1 MSSQNRVAEFLQ
13 VRNQL
18 ESNYK
23 DSRGRLKGLVDEL
36 SNLKQRAKDCLKK
49 HDREGAKRYLYRMHD
64 IRRQTDLLV
73 MVIKKQQTLISE
85 MDAKLSHVQS

>member
-23 DSRGRLKGLVDEL
+23 DSKERLKELVDEL
-36 SNLKQRAKDCLKK
+36 SNLKQKAKDCLRK
-49 HDREGAKRYLYRMHD
+49 HDREGAKRHLYRMQG
-64 IRRQTDLLV
+64 IRGQVDLIV
-73 MVIKKQQTLISE
+73 IVIKKQQALISE
-85 MDAKLSHVQS
+85 LDVKLSHIQS